1 MLFIQ
6 KDQKLNI
13 KQIKMIPAIL
23 IGRGGSVGLPNK
35 NILPIL
41 SRPLMSYPLLAAKNS
56 KYVDKVFVSTDSQ
69 EIMNVAKKLGAEVID
84 RPNDLATS
92 EASVESAF
100 VHAYECIK
108 KMNSENIEYIV
119 ILMCNA
125 VSVLPETIDK
135 GVDIL
140 NSKKEFDSAVT
151 VSGYDMFTPIRARK
165 IDKDGSLIPFIPF
178 ENFDFTID
186 SNRQKK
192 DLVYFHDCGVSI
204 VRPKCLENIE
214 DGLLPQKWMGKKI
227 FPLTQRGVLDVDYD
241 YELPIVEHWLKTN
254 GFTEKELPYKLK
266 KK

>member
-125 VSVLPETIDK
+125 V
-135 GVDIL
+135 
-140 NSKKEFDSAVT
+140 
-151 VSGYDMFTPIRARK
+151 
-165 IDKDGSLIPFIPF
+165 
-178 ENFDFTID
+178 
-186 SNRQKK
+186 
-192 DLVYFHDCGVSI
+192 
-204 VRPKCLENIE
+204 
-214 DGLLPQKWMGKKI
+214 
-227 FPLTQRGVLDVDYD
+227 
-241 YELPIVEHWLKTN
+241 
-254 GFTEKELPYKLK
+254 
-266 KK
+266 